1 MDNPNLYNVKETEKA
16 WLAGFIDIDGEG
28 YIGITFQRKKENRR
42 QSASARYHP
51 YLVISNNNREVLKSI
66 KEFVGSGY
74 IYQLSRNS
82 KLRNKQK
89 QSFQYKLTQMDSL
102 KHLLRLIQPYLRLK
116 QQQCTLL
123 LSFINVRKNVKRIY
137 GPYRGATSYTIEEK
151 IYQKLLA
158 LNKRGIS

>member
-1 MDNPNLYNVKETEKA
+1 MSNLNLYNVKENEKA
-16 WLAGFIDIDGEG
+16 WLAGFIDGEG

-74 IYQLSRNS
+74 VYQLSRNS
-82 KLRNKQK
+82 ELRNKQK
-89 QSFQYKLTQMDSL
+89 QSFQYKLTGMRELESL
-102 KHLLRLIQPYLRLK
+102 LYSVQPYLHIK
-116 QQQCTLL
+116 QKQCELL
-123 LSFINVRKNVKRIY
+123 LDFIKVRKNARKITGRSS
-137 GPYRGATSYTIEEK
+137 RGLTSYTIEED
-151 IYQKLLA
+151 IYQELLI